1 MPWTAAWRASLS
13 FTIFQS
19 LLKLMLSWWCHPT
32 ISSSVV
38 PFSSCLQSFPASGS
52 FLMSWLFQSGGQLL
66 ELQLQHQSFQWIFRV
81 DFLYDWLVWCPWFK
95 SLTQD
100 SKLQPCPRKKQW
112 LTSHKFIQTKSKI
125 HRLFTFQIKMEET
138 ADRQGEGWGIHC
150 WWGLKLWS
158 LFWNASIF
166 WHRHFSLEFIQINTD
181 LSTHTQIV
189 IMEFFVNI
197 KNLNAY
203 KWDQW
208 ITVHPGHWNAMWLS
222 G

>member
-52 FLMSWLFQSGGQLL
+52 FLMSLLFESGGQLL
-66 ELQLQHQSFQWIFRV
+66 ELQLQHQSFKWIFRV

-100 SKLQPCPRKKQW
+100 SELQPCPRKKQW

-150 WWGLKLWS
+150 WWGLKL
-158 LFWNASIF
+158 
-166 WHRHFSLEFIQINTD
+166 
-181 LSTHTQIV
+181 
-189 IMEFFVNI
+189 
-197 KNLNAY
+197 
-203 KWDQW
+203 
-208 ITVHPGHWNAMWLS
+208 
-222 G
+222 